1 MVPIGRLLFGLFLTC
16 ARIRFE
22 PTYLR
27 TRVSLHGL
35 FLLRCTGAALLC
47 LPALLALLAFLA
59 LLVLLALPS
68 LRALLALLGESG
80 MDLARE
86 ESPVV
91 CCIARPL
98 KKDNKNP
105 YRQSPLRE

>member
-47 LPALLALLAFLA
+47 VPALLALLAFLA
-59 LLVLLALPS
+59 LLVLLALLALPA
-68 LRALLALLGESG
+68 LRALLALLRNR
-80 MDLARE
+80 AW
-86 ESPVV
+86 
-91 CCIARPL
+91 I
-98 KKDNKNP
+98 
-105 YRQSPLRE
+105 

>member
-1 MVPIGRLLFGLFLTC
+1 MVPIGRLLFALFLTC

-27 TRVSLHGL
+27 TRVSLHGV

-59 LLVLLALPS
+59 LLVLLALPA
-68 LRALLALLGESG
+68 LRALLGESG

-86 ESPVV
+86 ESLVV
-91 CCIARPL
+91 CCIAHPL